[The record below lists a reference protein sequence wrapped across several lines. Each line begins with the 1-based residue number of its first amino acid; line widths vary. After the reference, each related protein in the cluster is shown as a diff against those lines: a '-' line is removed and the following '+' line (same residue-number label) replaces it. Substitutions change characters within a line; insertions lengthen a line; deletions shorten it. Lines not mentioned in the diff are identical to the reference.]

1 MPFLK
6 PSCHKWGKGLFSPCA
21 AAPGGMQ
28 GLHWFVEP
36 CAIWAGNGLLPCAG
50 LIGYMFPEEVWCIK
64 ILLALA
70 AGIDNGFAFGGLRP
84 VLVFSGFVGNKA
96 IIIICSIVTSLT
108 FKLILSLVDGSDVL
122 PQR

>member
-1 MPFLK
+1 MLLLLMVCKAFI
-6 PSCHKWGKGLFSPCA
+6 GL
-21 AAPGGMQ
+21 
-28 GLHWFVEP
+28 VEP

-70 AGIDNGFAFGGLRP
+70 AGIDNGLAFGGLRP

-108 FKLILSLVDGSDVL
+108 VKLILSLVDGSDVL